1 MGELKI
7 FEITCGF
14 MLAVFHAVSTFFRLG
29 KLIEFVGFNFS
40 ASHLAASAR
49 RVRRQIQLQIATL
62 ARSDDGRHT
71 AVYIHTHTHT
81 YTYTHYS
88 ANWT

>member
-1 MGELKI
+1 
-7 FEITCGF
+7 
-14 MLAVFHAVSTFFRLG
+14 MLAVFYAVSAFPRLG
-29 KLIEFVGFNFS
+29 KLIEFVDFNFS

-71 AVYIHTHTHT
+71 HTLTHTLAHTHTLQR
-81 YTYTHYS
+81 
-88 ANWT
+88 

>member
-1 MGELKI
+1 
-7 FEITCGF
+7 
-14 MLAVFHAVSTFFRLG
+14 MLAVFYAVSAFPRLG
-29 KLIEFVGFNFS
+29 KLIEFVDFNFS

-71 AVYIHTHTHT
+71 HTHTLAHT
-81 YTYTHYS
+81 LQR
-88 ANWT
+88 